1 MNTSTAIQPAD
12 NLKKL
17 NDLLAVLGQSMRDG
31 VSPVEEIETCLGIAW
46 DLGNSAYNKI
56 MDQNLFPPTPSPCP
70 SVEDS
75 DVTICDRIFDM
86 RNLREM
92 TQAEIAESVGVSPN
106 LVNAWE
112 KNSLEPRA
120 KHIIPLANALKC
132 DPIWLLTGNPADV
145 KAAQLAP
152 QPAPVNVMKDADMAN
167 IGVRIR
173 NLRNYE
179 GMSDYTLAKEIDA
192 SDTMIQE
199 WEAGKAIPPSKYID
213 RLAKALNAS
222 ATWLVTG
229 KVINDAGIQ

>member
-75 DVTICDRIFDM
+75 DVTICDRIFFM
-86 RNLREM
+86 RHMREM
-92 TQAEIAESVGVSPN
+92 TQAELAGSVGVSPN

-120 KHIIPLANALKC
+120 KHVIPLANALRC
-132 DPIWLLTGNPADV
+132 DPMWLLTGNPADV
-145 KAAQLAP
+145 KAAQPAP

-173 NLRNYE
+173 NRRSE
-179 GMSDYTLAKEIDA
+179 MDISTPELAERIGTSWA
-192 SDTMIQE
+192 MVLE
-199 WEAGKAIPPSKYID
+199 WETGEAIPPSEYVDK
-213 RLAKALNAS
+213 LAKALNIS
-222 ATWLVTG
+222 VTWLMTG
-229 KVINDAGIQ
+229 KVINDAGIK